1 MDKHRMNGWR
11 NVVYTMEYYSASKR
25 EEILSYATTWMKFE
39 DIMSSTI
46 SQSHKDKSKTWSHL
60 HELSK
65 SDSSNRK
72 VEWLLPGGRGREAKR
87 SCCSMQETFSFARQK
102 GSRDLLHK
110 VPRVNTSVL
119 YILKMVKMGLP
130 WKYSDKESACQCR
143 GHGFDPWSRKSPHV
157 AGQLG
162 PTTTATEAR
171 AP

>member
-1 MDKHRMNGWR
+1 
-11 NVVYTMEYYSASKR
+11 
-25 EEILSYATTWMKFE
+25 
-39 DIMSSTI
+39 
-46 SQSHKDKSKTWSHL
+46 
-60 HELSK
+60 
-65 SDSSNRK
+65 
-72 VEWLLPGGRGREAKR
+72 
-87 SCCSMQETFSFARQK
+87 MQETFSFARQK